1 MPVSRVASRSYAAS
15 GEGMM
20 TTREFVEA
28 CKAERDTLLARYA
41 EQGSGSTVS
50 AHLDA
55 ADLSQKQR
63 ADVIAALDIALTD
76 TFYTLLMGLAGAGSL
91 GGSQQEYGLSDER
104 SQPISPTGD
113 GDLEA
118 LAFEIFQSGQ

>member
-1 MPVSRVASRSYAAS
+1 
-15 GEGMM
+15 M

-28 CKAERDTLLARYA
+28 CKAERDALLALYA
-41 EQGSGSTVS
+41 EQGSGSAVS

-55 ADLSQKQR
+55 ANLSQQQM
-63 ADVIAALDIALTD
+63 AEVIAALDIALTD

-91 GGSQQEYGLSDER
+91 GGSQQEYRLSDEH

-113 GDLEA
+113 GDLES